1 MMRQARKG
9 ILDFYPDEYMLLEF
23 LAIGATQ
30 DFIDLVPSP
39 MINHILKNY
48 GLPVAVRRQ
57 KYI

>member
-9 ILDFYPDEYMLLEF
+9 TLDFYPDEYKLLEF

-39 MINHILKNY
+39 MINHTFKELWASS
-48 GLPVAVRRQ
+48 GR
-57 KYI
+57 